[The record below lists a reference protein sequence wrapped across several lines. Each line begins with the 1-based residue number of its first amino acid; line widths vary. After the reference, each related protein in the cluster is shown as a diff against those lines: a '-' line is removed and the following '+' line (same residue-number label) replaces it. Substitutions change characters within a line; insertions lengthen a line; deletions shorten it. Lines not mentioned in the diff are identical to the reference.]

1 VWNEAFNKENFWCLG
16 GRGFLFVN
24 LFLFVIELV

>member
-1 VWNEAFNKENFWCLG
+1 VGSNAFNKEKFWCLG